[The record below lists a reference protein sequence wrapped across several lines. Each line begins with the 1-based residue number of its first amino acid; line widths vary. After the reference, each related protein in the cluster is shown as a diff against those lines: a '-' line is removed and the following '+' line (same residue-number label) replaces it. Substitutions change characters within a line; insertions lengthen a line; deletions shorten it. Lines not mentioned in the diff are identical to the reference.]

1 MTSKAFQLRIDANL
15 AQEATEIFSRLGL
28 DLQSAV
34 QLFLNRSVQVR
45 GIPFAMRLP
54 DNENTSSNEAIEAMK
69 NMSRMAKEAGIADMT
84 LDEINAEI
92 DAVRHGHAEDIC
104 CN

>member
-1 MTSKAFQLRIDANL
+1 MSNVAIQFQIDSNL
-15 AQEATEIFSRLGL
+15 AQRATDIFSRLGL

-34 QLFLNRSVQVR
+34 QLFLNRSVQVC

-54 DNENTSSNEAIEAMK
+54 DKRTDSSNEAVEAMR
-69 NMSRMAKEAGIADMT
+69 NMSRMAEEAGVADMT

-92 DAVRHGHAEDIC
+92 DAVRRCHVEA
-104 CN
+104 

>member
-1 MTSKAFQLRIDANL
+1 MTDRTFQLQIDGNL
-15 AQEATEIFSRLGL
+15 AQKATDIFSRLGL

-54 DNENTSSNEAIEAMK
+54 DNENTSSKEAIEAMK

-92 DAVRHGHAEDIC
+92 DAVRNGHTEDIC

>member
-1 MTSKAFQLRIDANL
+1 MTNEAFQLQVDVNL
-15 AQEATEIFSRLGL
+15 AQEATKIFSRLGL

-54 DNENTSSNEAIEAMK
+54 DNSNDSSDEAIAAMK
-69 NMSRMAKEAGIADMT
+69 NMSRMAEEAGIADMT

-92 DAVRHGHAEDIC
+92 DAVRRSHA
-104 CN
+104 NS

>member
-1 MTSKAFQLRIDANL
+1 MTNKAFQLRIDANL

-54 DNENTSSNEAIEAMK
+54 AHSNDSSEEAIAAMK
-69 NMSRMAKEAGIADMT
+69 NMSRMAEEAGIANMT

-92 DAVRHGHAEDIC
+92 EAVRRSHV
-104 CN
+104 NS

>member
-1 MTSKAFQLRIDANL
+1 MSNVAIQLQIDGNV
-15 AQEATEIFSRLGL
+15 AQRATDIFSRLGL

-54 DNENTSSNEAIEAMK
+54 DSQNESSHDAVEAMK
-69 NMSRMAKEAGIADMT
+69 NMSRTAEEAGIADMT

-92 DAVRHGHAEDIC
+92 DAVRHSCAEE
-104 CN
+104 